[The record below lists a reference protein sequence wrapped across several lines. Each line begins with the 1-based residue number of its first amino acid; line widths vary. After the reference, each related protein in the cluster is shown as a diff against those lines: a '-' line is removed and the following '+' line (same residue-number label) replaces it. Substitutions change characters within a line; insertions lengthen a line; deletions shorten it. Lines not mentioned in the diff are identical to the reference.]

1 MSIALVG
8 GLLEAFDALPET
20 DQLACEDA
28 IAAGDYIE
36 ASFLC
41 PAGAFLGAIFHGGP
55 DPDDE
60 DDEESDT

>member
-20 DQLACEDA
+20 DQAECRDA
-28 IAAGDYIE
+28 IAAGDYID

-55 DPDDE
+55 SDDE
-60 DDEESDT
+60 DEDEESDT

>member
-1 MSIALVG
+1 VSIALVG

-20 DQLACEDA
+20 DQAECADA
-28 IAAGDYIE
+28 LTAGDYIE

-41 PAGAFLGAIFHGGP
+41 PAGAFLGAIFHWPG
-55 DPDDE
+55 DNED